1 MTIILLIGLVI
12 SLFLF
17 ALLLGKRNKVLSDR
31 ILICMFAVYALTIG
45 GTYVELYNV
54 ENDFPFPHLINI
66 NWLFLLLHGPLLWFY
81 VKSLT
86 TPGFMVKSIH
96 ILHFAPFVLFSILQT
111 FSFISLPA
119 TEKILLLR
127 SGEHVATLLAITGTM
142 AVGISSI
149 GYNIIALFLLK
160 KHLRNIKNAFSNI
173 EERDLGWLRT
183 FVIASLLIFSVNV
196 LLYNLNNFLGF
207 AEYFELAKIA
217 YSFSTVYVLY
227 IGYFGIRQGRI
238 FADSPTIG
246 RDVPVVKVNHEE
258 SKEGDKRDF
267 SQIIRNL
274 TRLMEHEQPYL
285 DPELSLAK
293 LSSLLKTKP
302 EILSEVLNSS
312 LNRNFFDYINKHRI
326 EEFKIKCLSREYSH
340 LSIMG
345 IAFECGFN
353 SKAAFYRA
361 FSKFEGMSPTA
372 YMSRFSS
379 GG

>member
-1 MTIILLIGLVI
+1 
-12 SLFLF
+12 
-17 ALLLGKRNKVLSDR
+17 
-31 ILICMFAVYALTIG
+31 MFTVYALTIG
-45 GTYVELYNV
+45 GTCLELYNV

-86 TPGFMVKSIH
+86 TSGFKVKSVH
-96 ILHFAPFVLFSILQT
+96 IMHFVPFVFFSILQT

-119 TEKILLLR
+119 AEKILLLK
-127 SGEHVATLLAITGTM
+127 SGEHAATLLAKTGTL
-142 AVGISSI
+142 AIGISSI

-160 KHLRNIKNAFSNI
+160 KHLREIKNTFSNI
-173 EERDLGWLRT
+173 EEKDLRWLKT
-183 FVIASLLIFSVNV
+183 FVIASLVIFSVNV

-238 FADSPTIG
+238 FADSPVTG
-246 RDVPVVKVNHEE
+246 TEQPVMSGMNVDQE
-258 SKEGDKRDF
+258 SGDRKDF
-267 SQIIRNL
+267 SVIIGHL
-274 TRLMEHEQPYL
+274 TRLMDHEQPYL
-285 DPELSLAK
+285 DPELSLSK

-302 EILSEVLNSS
+302 EIVSEVLNSS
-312 LNRNFFDYINKHRI
+312 LNQNFFDFINKHRI
-326 EEFKIKCLSREYSH
+326 EEFKIKCLSRECRH

-345 IAFECGFN
+345 IAYECGFN

-372 YMSRFSS
+372 YISRFSS